1 MAIDALKSLCTH
13 PRTSVCEAI
22 VFEVLSKV
30 IILSDKLFHLEIT
43 EEPVNKLIDSYLYNH
58 KVKSNNNFVLRMS

>member
-1 MAIDALKSLCTH
+1 MFIFRCIILAIDALKSLCTH
-13 PRTSVCEAI
+13 PRTSVCEAT

-43 EEPVNKLIDSYLYNH
+43 EEPVS
-58 KVKSNNNFVLRMS
+58 

>member
-13 PRTSVCEAI
+13 PRTSVCEAT

-30 IILSDKLFHLEIT
+30 IILSDKLFNLEIT
-43 EEPVNKLIDSYLYNH
+43 EEPVSESINIFKLLINENY
-58 KVKSNNNFVLRMS
+58 

>member
-13 PRTSVCEAI
+13 PRTSVCEAT

-30 IILSDKLFHLEIT
+30 IILSDKLFNLEIT
-43 EEPVNKLIDSYLYNH
+43 EEPVSESINIFKLLIDEKY
-58 KVKSNNNFVLRMS
+58 

>member
-1 MAIDALKSLCTH
+1 MIHLRCVLLAIDALKSLCTH
-13 PRTSVCEAI
+13 PRTSVCEAT

-43 EEPVNKLIDSYLYNH
+43 EKPVSKSIYIYKLINE
-58 KVKSNNNFVLRMS
+58 K